1 MSLSQSAGVKSEQE
15 FAYLKAE
22 ALEARAQQRD
32 YDRLMRKRAG
42 LSPFT
47 DNFLAERASLEAV
60 VSTVSA
66 DNILREMSK
75 LAVDTLDSNPYMK
88 YADKIRLLEK
98 LEREA
103 SALADVRAA
112 DL

>member
-1 MSLSQSAGVKSEQE
+1 MHITIAH
-15 FAYLKAE
+15 
-22 ALEARAQQRD
+22 
-32 YDRLMRKRAG
+32 
-42 LSPFT
+42 PI
-47 DNFLAERASLEAV
+47 FLREVEYTAV
-60 VSTVSA
+60 TCVSTVSA
-66 DNILREMSK
+66 DNILHEMSK

>member
-1 MSLSQSAGVKSEQE
+1 
-15 FAYLKAE
+15 
-22 ALEARAQQRD
+22 
-32 YDRLMRKRAG
+32 
-42 LSPFT
+42 
-47 DNFLAERASLEAV
+47 
-60 VSTVSA
+60 
-66 DNILREMSK
+66 MSK